1 MHSGLCTVVLE
12 IGINCSAMLILCR
25 NNIRVL
31 QFISISS
38 TVLFSSF
45 PFMCLPCR
53 KLYFFYY
60 FIRCP
65 SRLWFPDCLYINTK
79 KTLYCS
85 LIFTLFALVT
95 LICQFGFILALI
107 ALQTFIYHHYMPFLA
122 CPRGFQL
129 SLYLCGLLQ
138 FIMTFP
144 CNFNFI
150 APFGRNIFSMDTKLF
165 SELALW
171 RKIFKPM
178 GFIK

>member
-53 KLYFFYY
+53 KLHFFYY

-65 SRLWFPDCLYINTK
+65 SRLWFPDCLYTNTK

-122 CPRGFQL
+122 CPRGFRL
-129 SLYLCGLLQ
+129 SLYLVACFNISWLSLVILISLPLLAGTFSRWIQNCFQNQPCGGKSLNQWVL
-138 FIMTFP
+138 
-144 CNFNFI
+144 
-150 APFGRNIFSMDTKLF
+150 
-165 SELALW
+165 
-171 RKIFKPM
+171 
-178 GFIK
+178 